1 MAWYNEVNQ
10 EAPEDDADDK
20 EPEAA
25 SGKRDGFGSDGV
37 VPPWVQAASLLA
49 PTSEAAESSA
59 PASPTPPVVA
69 ASAAPSATP
78 TPPLA
83 TPPPPA
89 PPRPPPVPTPP
100 PPATPPVTRPSDMP
114 PPEPSAYIPAA
125 RQEASPPEQAPPSPP
140 ARPSPPPAPARPAE
154 PSSAIEPRVEE
165 VASNITL
172 TAATAAPVP
181 TPAKSAP
188 AARLAPTAPS
198 RPAPARGP
206 MPPLRTVTVPAGRP
220 TPMVVTHGHPVS
232 TATQPPKAPAPKP
245 LDDQPLTPGASTSL
259 PVDPSAVRTTQQPP
273 TAPMPPTGP
282 SYIPPHPASELELVA
297 DAEAPSPI
305 SDMTGPISSG
315 AQVPKQPAGP
325 LKFEAGAW
333 EYVPILLLTIILWF
347 VPIFGWALQWQIGNK
362 FIVEHLTIEGRRVTY
377 TMTYG
382 YALKVILRHLLMLIV
397 TLGLGIFW
405 LYVKEVEAVYA
416 HVRYADEVEL

>member
-25 SGKRDGFGSDGV
+25 SGKRDGFGSDGI

-125 RQEASPPEQAPPSPP
+125 RQEASPPEQAPPSPRLGP
-140 ARPSPPPAPARPAE
+140 HRLQHLRPAE